1 MTTLFG
7 WCFGPEGSTGDHD
20 SCPYEIGAGGSI
32 LRCGC
37 ACHEQRESARIVNQA
52 RENGVSTCDNESGPE
67 GALTPT
73 PALTPHHSTNP
84 RSAG

>member
-1 MTTLFG
+1 MSTKFG

-37 ACHEQRESARIVNQA
+37 ACHESGESAQNASEIRGFSAEV
-52 RENGVSTCDNESGPE
+52 RENVASPQ
-67 GALTPT
+67 GALTP
-73 PALTPHHSTNP
+73 
-84 RSAG
+84 AGSDHPPLLENERG

>member
-37 ACHEQRESARIVNQA
+37 PCHESAQIALEIRGNDVSA
-52 RENGVSTCDNESGPE
+52 WENVASPQ
-67 GALTPT
+67 GALTP
-73 PALTPHHSTNP
+73 
-84 RSAG
+84 AGSDHQSLRKNERG

>member
-20 SCPYEIGAGGSI
+20 SCPYELGADGAI

-37 ACHEQRESARIVNQA
+37 ACHEGSEKSGIFNQA
-52 RENGVSTCDNESGPE
+52 RGNDVSAWDNRTSPTAGVS
-67 GALTPT
+67 A
-73 PALTPHHSTNP
+73 P
-84 RSAG
+84 RPGSDHLSELAERG